1 MWFFEWFYKCLIVQG
16 ICVFLII
23 SAVIFTRFFVKDLYQ
38 DLKELYREFWLSDT
52 SISEVLEDE
61 L

>member
-1 MWFFEWFYKCLIVQG
+1 MSFFEWFYKCLIVQG
-16 ICVFLII
+16 ICVFMII
-23 SAVIFTRFFVKDLYQ
+23 SAVILTRFFVKDLYQ
-38 DLKELYREFWLSDT
+38 DLKEFYREFGFLDT